1 MTSDVMT
8 LCWNTCL
15 LRAAGAAA
23 EQQQGARQKPDSLPL
38 ASIFPLMLRRCDAS
52 LCVKRHSDTPSR
64 INLSSAPAAWCSS
77 SLLSEGGGLKSC
89 QKRLQLA
96 AVRQGR
102 LIAEQSGLLRSS
114 GRVSSRV
121 NNIDHLAFLM
131 KQGKNINIVGL
142 CHAMIDNWASV
153 LPRPPPGPPP
163 APPWLPPHPATG
175 RVGHEVI
182 RGTTHPLYP
191 EDWAWDHQFRA
202 AIPPPGLGMEFW
214 IKDQSGWNTQ
224 VLETAAQMFRPL
236 LNPSDVSDRAKE
248 GSGSCALPAPGL
260 NFRYAVARQSRS
272 DTLEDSSRGRG
283 RKRQI
288 VNQSFGFPAAESCC
302 KGAEQ
307 GLPQSRRGPD
317 TSQGP
322 GLPRRLGVALS
333 RSATGGG
340 LDPSPELRFSELCC
354 SCGRPMLILGQAG
367 VSKRTAHWR
376 GRGKA
381 CS

>member
-1 MTSDVMT
+1 MKCLFRVAADLFGVVPPSDSWRKREWLNRTPTPPSNFLRHCRQSFPFLTVHQPPPSAAAPVGCVPAFADLLQLRSSPAR
-8 LCWNTCL
+8 LCEGGGCSRVAMGWWGCRRAEGPVKHESFWISSPPQCNDVRRYDAL
-15 LRAAGAAA
+15 LEHLFVASCRGCCRAAAG
-23 EQQQGARQKPDSLPL
+23 GPSDTRLP
-38 ASIFPLMLRRCDAS
+38 ASGFNPPLMLRRCDAS

-114 GRVSSRV
+114 GRVPSRV

-182 RGTTHPLYP
+182 RGTTHLLYP
-191 EDWAWDHQFRA
+191 EDWAWDHQSRT
-202 AIPPPGLGMEFW
+202 AIPPPRARDGVL
-214 IKDQSGWNTQ
+214 DQGPER
-224 VLETAAQMFRPL
+224 LEHA
-236 LNPSDVSDRAKE
+236 
-248 GSGSCALPAPGL
+248 GSGNCSTDVPATPEP
-260 NFRYAVARQSRS
+260 V
-272 DTLEDSSRGRG
+272 
-283 RKRQI
+283 
-288 VNQSFGFPAAESCC
+288 
-302 KGAEQ
+302 
-307 GLPQSRRGPD
+307 RR
-317 TSQGP
+317 
-322 GLPRRLGVALS
+322 V
-333 RSATGGG
+333 
-340 LDPSPELRFSELCC
+340 
-354 SCGRPMLILGQAG
+354 
-367 VSKRTAHWR
+367 
-376 GRGKA
+376 
-381 CS
+381 